1 MELIRSRDWYSAP
14 TGEPRGYI
22 RPHALRELWFH
33 TGTACNLS
41 CPFCLEGSKP
51 GDDRLQMLRLA
62 DVEPFIDEAQEM
74 RVEQFSFTGG
84 EPFVARDLIRIL
96 KRASEVA
103 PCLVLTNGT
112 DALQRR
118 IHQLDELRNAPHPVS
133 FRVSID
139 SIDRAEHDAGRGEGN
154 FERAFEGLRLLHARG
169 FHVSIARH
177 MKADEDTPVV
187 AAQYAA
193 LLKEQG
199 LPEDLK
205 QVAFPDFLP
214 PGSHADVPA
223 VTTQCMTR
231 YQSEESRRNFMC
243 AFSKMVLKQNNR
255 MRVYACTLV
264 DDDPEYDLG
273 PTLRQ
278 AMEQQ
283 VSMKHHRCFSC
294 FRYGS
299 SCSEI

>member
-1 MELIRSRDWYSAP
+1 MEPIRSRDWYSTPEGQA
-14 TGEPRGYI
+14 RGYI

-62 DVEPFIDEAQEM
+62 DVEPFIAEAQEM

-84 EPFVARDLIRIL
+84 EPFVAKDLIRIL
-96 KRASEVA
+96 TRASEVA

-112 DALQRR
+112 DALQHR

-139 SIDRAEHDAGRGEGN
+139 SIDPAEHDAGRGEGN

-177 MKADEDTPVV
+177 MQADEDTPVV

-193 LLKEQG
+193 LLEEQG
-199 LPEDLK
+199 LPADLK
-205 QVAFPDFLP
+205 QVAFPDFMP
-214 PGSHADVPA
+214 PGSHAAVPDL
-223 VTTQCMTR
+223 TTDCMTR
-231 YQSEESRRNFMC
+231 YQNEESRRNFMC

-273 PTLRQ
+273 SSLHE